1 MLFDI
6 LKKSLRAARPE
17 TGDSAA
23 KHYSLG
29 QAEFDDGSIE
39 SALAAFG
46 HASLLDPGNADIHY
60 AIAKCH
66 RALGNQPEMNAAF
79 QVALAANSDHLP
91 THQMLSQIAC
101 PGPAYRERIA
111 EIHAHLGPKTYLE
124 IGVHRGK
131 TIALAGPETL
141 TIGVDPEP
149 RIELPLGPNVRIYAE
164 RSDTFFGR
172 GDLAAIF
179 GNQPLDMCFIDGMHN
194 FEFAL
199 RDFSGA
205 ERLAT
210 ASSTILVHDTFP
222 LNRVTAD
229 RDRTTTFWSG
239 DIWRMVLA
247 LKKYRPD
254 LRVHTIAT
262 APTGLTVIRG
272 LDPKSRVLGE
282 QLETIVAE
290 FLALDYSAIEGNK
303 AAAVNLMP
311 NDWALISAA
320 LDQA

>member
-1 MLFDI
+1 
-6 LKKSLRAARPE
+6 
-17 TGDSAA
+17 
-23 KHYSLG
+23 
-29 QAEFDDGSIE
+29 
-39 SALAAFG
+39 
-46 HASLLDPGNADIHY
+46 
-60 AIAKCH
+60 
-66 RALGNQPEMNAAF
+66 
-79 QVALAANSDHLP
+79 
-91 THQMLSQIAC
+91 
-101 PGPAYRERIA
+101 
-111 EIHAHLGPKTYLE
+111 
-124 IGVHRGK
+124 
-131 TIALAGPETL
+131 
-141 TIGVDPEP
+141 
-149 RIELPLGPNVRIYAE
+149 
-164 RSDTFFGR
+164 
-172 GDLAAIF
+172 
-179 GNQPLDMCFIDGMHN
+179 MCFIDGMHN